1 MGQNLCKYNLA
12 TAEDITNYTLKVL
25 IKVKSFMF
33 LEKVNWI
40 STPNQDAGV
49 HERISLPWQQQDE
62 NRYANMHNFYKAIEE
77 H

>member
-40 STPNQDAGV
+40 STPN
-49 HERISLPWQQQDE
+49 
-62 NRYANMHNFYKAIEE
+62 
-77 H
+77 